1 MARFEVY
8 VRTGK
13 ADGQMKQINAMM
25 AGTVVE
31 VLVAAGD
38 TIDSGQDVVIIESMK
53 MQLPITSEVAGK
65 VSEIK
70 VSAGDFVNEGDVIIV
85 LE

>member
-1 MARFEVY
+1 
-8 VRTGK
+8 
-13 ADGQMKQINAMM
+13 MKQINAMM

-31 VLVAAGD
+31 VLVATGD
-38 TIDSGQDVVIIESMK
+38 TIESGQDVVIIESMK

-65 VSEIK
+65 VTEIK
-70 VSAGDFVNEGDVIIV
+70 VAAGDFINEGDPVLV

>member
-1 MARFEVY
+1 
-8 VRTGK
+8 
-13 ADGQMKQINAMM
+13 MKQINAMM

-38 TIDSGQDVVIIESMK
+38 TVSTGQDVVIIESMK
-53 MQLPITSEVAGK
+53 MQLPISSELEGK

-70 VSAGDFVNEGDVIIV
+70 VAQGDFVNEGDVVII
-85 LE
+85 LS